1 MKIRTIITA
10 ATLVCMI
17 AQGTVAVNAQ
27 SLSNRTQDMRH
38 KILKTFHKRVYNH
51 EYPLREIPVETSP
64 SVHQTRK
71 TQDRA
76 ASFTDRVWFPGEWE
90 EVKAIMVTPFYDY
103 RVPGHEDEADWYA
116 APVVGGYADY
126 YHYKESDDWQID
138 GLGPYVTVMD
148 TISDFGKV
156 FFRLMDGIQK
166 GGAEAWVRV
175 EQQSDTVM
183 VHETLRRMNL
193 RHDRLRFFYGRG
205 NSFWYR
211 DCGPICFYYGDE
223 DRLAMLDFIY
233 SRHRRPLDDSIP
245 SLLHR
250 QMGIPNYM
258 NKVLWEG
265 GNCLVDGAGA
275 VVSSDAVY
283 TINNET
289 IGQLVWDGQDIN
301 SLHHEY
307 KPALTP
313 DEVKQ
318 ALHEMLGQRETH
330 IIPRYQFDGS
340 TGHVDLYADAY
351 NENGFVFS
359 VMPDAYSSWVD
370 YQTGHSNID
379 LLCQQTSIFDRNY
392 YTMAQL
398 PFPSK
403 NDGAPFA
410 DEEEYNARYARTYS
424 NHCFVN
430 NVILQPCF
438 SEVGADG
445 MPTAAWDRA
454 NIEAIQKAYPG
465 YSVYC
470 IDVRDFDG
478 TGGALHCVTKQ
489 IPADNPVRI
498 LHKNIHGSINLGE
511 LTGIPVSAV
520 ITNNSGI
527 AHAEVFWRD
536 NGGDWQTLDLTANG
550 NRFYGS
556 MPFYDTQV
564 VHKVEYYISATS
576 NNGKTITKPI
586 TASQGG
592 YFTFTY
598 NDGNP
603 NYDSTMFDFDTEP
616 MPAERITFPL
626 GTDWLTEDTTE
637 DEPIATGISIVE
649 SLKRKVESG
658 ATWFTLDGRKLSGKP
673 NAKGIYIYNGRKK
686 VISSTFAN

>member
-38 KILKTFHKRVYNH
+38 KILKTFHSRVYNH

-313 DEVKQ
+313 
-318 ALHEMLGQRETH
+318 
-330 IIPRYQFDGS
+330 
-340 TGHVDLYADAY
+340 AY

-564 VHKVEYYISATS
+564 VHNVEYYISATS
-576 NNGKTITKPI
+576 KNGKTITKPI

>member
-1 MKIRTIITA
+1 MKKIIVCLIATILCSA
-10 ATLVCMI
+10 AY
-17 AQGTVAVNAQ
+17 
-27 SLSNRTQDMRH
+27 SLSEPGRPRDAKLKRV
-38 KILKTFHKRVYNH
+38 KTFHSRVYKN
-51 EYPLREIPVETSP
+51 EYPLREIPVAPNSA
-64 SVHQTRK
+64 SLGSRK
-71 TQDRA
+71 APAQSRA
-76 ASFTDRVWFPGEWE
+76 FTDRVWFPGEWE
-90 EVKAIMVTPFYDY
+90 EVKAIIVTPFYDY
-103 RVPGHEDEADWYA
+103 RVPGHEDEDEWYA

-126 YHYKESDDWQID
+126 YHMNETDEWLIE
-138 GLGPYVTVMD
+138 GFGPYEAKMD
-148 TISDFGKV
+148 TAGDFGKV

-175 EQQSDTVM
+175 EQQADTVL
-183 VHETLRRMNL
+183 VHETLERMNL
-193 RHDRLRFFYGRG
+193 RHDRLRFFYGPG

-211 DCGPICFYYGDE
+211 DCGPICFYYGNE

-250 QMGIPNYM
+250 QAGIPNYM
-258 NKVLWEG
+258 NMVKWEG
-265 GNCLVDGAGA
+265 GNCLVDGAGS

-283 TINNET
+283 TINNDTE
-289 IGQLVWDGQDIN
+289 GQLTWDGKDI
-301 SLHHEY
+301 STLHYEY

-392 YTMAQL
+392 YTMAHL
-398 PFPSK
+398 PFPSMD
-403 NDGAPFA
+403 NGAPFA
-410 DEEEYNARYARTYS
+410 DEEEYNAKYARTYS

-438 SEVGADG
+438 SEVGTDG
-445 MPTAAWDRA
+445 MPTADWDRA
-454 NIEAIQKAYPG
+454 NIEAIQAAYPG
-465 YSVYC
+465 YTLYC

-478 TGGALHCVTKQ
+478 TGGAIHCVTKQ

-520 ITNNSGI
+520 ITNSSGI
-527 AHAEVFWRD
+527 AHAEVVWRD
-536 NGGDWQTLDLTANG
+536 NGGDWQTLGLTANG

-556 MPFYDTQV
+556 MPFYDTDEI
-564 VHKVEYYISATS
+564 HKVEYYISATS
-576 NNGKTITKPI
+576 NNGKTIIKPI

-603 NYDSTMFDFDTEP
+603 NYNSTMFDFDTEP
-616 MPAERITFPL
+616 MPMERITFTL

-637 DEPIATGISIVE
+637 DEPIATGIENVQRSMND
-649 SLKRKVESG
+649 G
-658 ATWFTLDGRKLSGKP
+658 WFTLDGRKLSGKP
-673 NAKGIYIYNGRKK
+673 NANGIYIYNGRKK